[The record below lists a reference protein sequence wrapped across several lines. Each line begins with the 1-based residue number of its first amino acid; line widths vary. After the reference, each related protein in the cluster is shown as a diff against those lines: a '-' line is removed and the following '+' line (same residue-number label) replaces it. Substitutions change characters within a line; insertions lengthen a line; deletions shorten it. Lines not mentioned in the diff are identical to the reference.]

1 MPARL
6 EEGDYQMKIFLDT
19 ANLVEIKEAVSWGV
33 VDGVTTNPSLVA
45 REEGVFHKILL
56 EISSMVAGPISAEVL
71 SLEAREMVQEARIL
85 ASIAPQIVIKV
96 PVTPEGLK
104 AARELKEEGIK
115 TNVTLIFSLNQAL
128 LAARAGG
135 AFVSPF
141 LGRLDDIGHDGIA
154 LVQDIVE
161 MLRYYDLPTEVIA
174 ASIRHPYHMVEA
186 ARIGADIATVP
197 FKVLKQMFEH
207 PLTEQGIEAFVQDWE
222 AGGRGC

>member
-1 MPARL
+1 
-6 EEGDYQMKIFLDT
+6 MKIFLDT
-19 ANLVEIKEAVSWGV
+19 ANLKEIKEAVSWGL

-45 REEGVFHKILL
+45 REEGAFHKILA
-56 EISSMVAGPISAEVL
+56 EISTLVSGPISAEVL
-71 SLEAREMVQEARIL
+71 SLEAKEMVSEARLL

-141 LGRLDDIGHDGIA
+141 LGRLDDKGHDGIA
-154 LVQDIVE
+154 LVQDIVK

-186 ARIGADIATVP
+186 ARVGADIATVP
-197 FKVLKQMFEH
+197 FKVLKQMFQH
-207 PLTEQGIEAFVQDWE
+207 PLTEQGIKSFMKDWE
-222 AGGRGC
+222 IGGRSFQF

>member
-1 MPARL
+1 
-6 EEGDYQMKIFLDT
+6 MKIFLDT
-19 ANLVEIKEAVSWGV
+19 ANLEEIKEAVSWGV

-45 REEGVFHKILL
+45 REEGAFHKILV
-56 EISSMVAGPISAEVL
+56 EISALVPGPISAEVL
-71 SLEAREMVQEARIL
+71 SLEAKEMVQEAKVL

-96 PVTPEGLK
+96 PVTPEGLR

-135 AFVSPF
+135 SFVSPF
-141 LGRLDDIGHDGIA
+141 LGRLDDRGHDGIA

-161 MLRYYDLPTEVIA
+161 MLRYYDLSTEVIA

-186 ARIGADIATVP
+186 VRVGADIATVP

-207 PLTEQGIEAFVQDWE
+207 PLTEQGIKAFVQDWE
-222 AGGRGC
+222 AGGRGVEK